1 VITLDRLADRYAAIR
16 RAQAALREFGAR
28 APADPDGDWAEP
40 RNGPD
45 LYGVQAKRLRALACR
60 RPAWSHA
67 VVGRPEGGGV
77 VAVAEPAERGGR
89 GMAGGGIGEQSW
101 RQVAPLQLTHPSK
114 EDLHVRSRRSSGR
127 GASLPVTISTG
138 STALTTLSTFSG
150 AGIPAG
156 ASVVAVPSTATA
168 TLSVPADATGS
179 VVADVG
185 VDPAAAGWLG
195 WVPTTAAEAAS
206 YSVAAAAAGTG
217 PHDRMTDATTGAPQR
232 TRAS

>member
-1 VITLDRLADRYAAIR
+1 
-16 RAQAALREFGAR
+16 
-28 APADPDGDWAEP
+28 
-40 RNGPD
+40 
-45 LYGVQAKRLRALACR
+45 
-60 RPAWSHA
+60 
-67 VVGRPEGGGV
+67 
-77 VAVAEPAERGGR
+77 
-89 GMAGGGIGEQSW
+89 MAGGGIGEQSW

-138 STALTTLSTFSG
+138 STALTTLSTFTPGDVGQAISG

-232 TRAS
+232 TRASYSPTPWHAGEHMTIVRVARGWVVYDGEYRAASGELVAVAPGGG